1 MQSTTHS
8 HAAAGFRCP
17 TNLQPLHDRISK
29 LSSLYIPLFAVF
41 LAGTVCHHSQKQPH
55 RTLLSSKALV
65 RAQAQIPSALQM
77 SIGQIEGLDPASE
90 DCDKQTFAPHSQAPL
105 NCENDA
111 SIQAHACRF
120 RAPFSHTLSDGVTD
134 IRLPEAMINLRNA
147 CPRIPMVNSPML
159 KTEQ

>member
-1 MQSTTHS
+1 MPYKL
-8 HAAAGFRCP
+8 HA
-17 TNLQPLHDRISK
+17 LHDRLPE
-29 LSSLYIPLFAVF
+29 LSSLCLPLFVVF
-41 LAGTVCHHSQKQPH
+41 LANTVCHHSQKQPD
-55 RTLLSSKALV
+55 RTLLSSKVLV
-65 RAQAQIPSALQM
+65 IAQAQIPSALQVL
-77 SIGQIEGLDPASE
+77 IGRIEGLDPASE

-134 IRLPEAMINLRNA
+134 IRLPEAMMNLRNA
-147 CPRIPMVNSPML
+147 CPRIVMVKALML